1 MITFE
6 AMDIEKGS
14 EEIEIKLVRLEI
26 RNATLDLTCG
36 YRVVFLRYK
45 NDF

>member
-14 EEIEIKLVRLEI
+14 EEIEIKLMRLEI
-26 RNATLDLTCG
+26 GMRH
-36 YRVVFLRYK
+36 
-45 NDF
+45 